1 MIDTNQTQKC
11 YNSFSCIGSILII
24 LFVLGSI
31 IWDICVT
38 KPAMRESIDD
48 IRIEVKDIHKKLN
61 TKFASDTISFYD
73 AYVKVQQDRA
83 FAKNDSISK

>member
-38 KPAMRESIDD
+38 KPAMRDSIED
-48 IRIEVKDIHKKLN
+48 IRIEVKDIHEKLN
-61 TKFASDTISFYD
+61 TKFANDTINFYD
-73 AYVKVQQDRA
+73 AYTNIQKDRSYVK
-83 FAKNDSISK
+83 KDSISK

>member
-11 YNSFSCIGSILII
+11 YNSFSCRGSILII

-38 KPAMRESIDD
+38 KPAMRESIED

-61 TKFASDTISFYD
+61 TKFVNDTINFYD
-73 AYVKVQQDRA
+73 AYIKVQQDRS
-83 FAKNDSISK
+83 FVKKDSISK

>member
-48 IRIEVKDIHKKLN
+48 IRVEVKDIHEKLN
-61 TKFASDTISFYD
+61 DKFANDTISFYD
-73 AYVKVQQDRA
+73 AYTKVQYDRCL
-83 FAKNDSISK
+83 AKKDSISK

>member
-38 KPAMRESIDD
+38 KPAMRESIED
-48 IRIEVKDIHKKLN
+48 IRVEVKDIHKKLN
-61 TKFASDTISFYD
+61 IKFANDTINFYD
-73 AYVKVQQDRA
+73 AYTKVQQDRS
-83 FAKNDSISK
+83 FVKKDSISK

>member
-38 KPAMRESIDD
+38 KPAMRESIED
-48 IRIEVKDIHKKLN
+48 IRVEVKDIHKKLN
-61 TKFASDTISFYD
+61 TKYANDTISFYD
-73 AYVKVQQDRA
+73 AYVKDQKKRA
-83 FAKNDSISK
+83 IKKKDSISK

>member
-38 KPAMRESIDD
+38 KPAMRESIED

-61 TKFASDTISFYD
+61 TKFVSDTINF
-73 AYVKVQQDRA
+73 AYIKVQQDRS
-83 FAKNDSISK
+83 FVKKDSISK

>member
-1 MIDTNQTQKC
+1 M
-11 YNSFSCIGSILII
+11 II

-38 KPAMRESIDD
+38 KPAMRESIED

-61 TKFASDTISFYD
+61 TKFANDTINFYD
-73 AYVKVQQDRA
+73 AYIKVQQDRS
-83 FAKNDSISK
+83 FVKKDSISK

>member
-24 LFVLGSI
+24 LFVICSI

-38 KPAMRESIDD
+38 KPAMRESIED
-48 IRIEVKDIHKKLN
+48 ICVEVKDIHKKLN

-73 AYVKVQQDRA
+73 AYMKVQQDRSLV
-83 FAKNDSISK
+83 KKDSISK

>member
-1 MIDTNQTQKC
+1 
-11 YNSFSCIGSILII
+11 
-24 LFVLGSI
+24 
-31 IWDICVT
+31 
-38 KPAMRESIDD
+38 MRESIED
-48 IRIEVKDIHKKLN
+48 IRVEVKDIHKKLN